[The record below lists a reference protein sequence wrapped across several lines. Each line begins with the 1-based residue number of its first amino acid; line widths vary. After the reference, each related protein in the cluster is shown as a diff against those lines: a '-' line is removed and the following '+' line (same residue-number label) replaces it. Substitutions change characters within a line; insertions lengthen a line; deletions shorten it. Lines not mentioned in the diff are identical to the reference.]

1 MSSEEALARDAVPEA
16 AREGARHG
24 ALDRIPML
32 APLSGRDFRLVWAG
46 ESVSLFGDQFHIVA
60 LAALVLAMTG
70 SGLALGA
77 ILLAASIPRGL
88 FLLLGGALSDRVR
101 PRDLA
106 LVSNVVRA
114 IVTTLIA
121 SLVLGGRVE
130 LWYLAAAGVVFGTV
144 DAVFLPAINTLIPR
158 LVPVDRLA
166 AANAVMAGTAQL
178 MGTIGPAFAGFAVAL
193 VGPGAAFAL
202 DAASF
207 AVAAMAL
214 WLVRGGSVARLVEAA
229 DPPTAIATER
239 SGGSAA
245 EVIADPRLDSSAP
258 VVPAA
263 EPLDAARTSMLG
275 SIVAGTR
282 AVLGEPVMRSIVLLS
297 TAANLAFTGP
307 SVVGLPWLVLV
318 HFGAG
323 PIALGL
329 VFAAFGAG
337 SLVGV
342 IAAGSLVRPR
352 RLGHVV
358 LTLVLLMGFG
368 LAGVGV
374 APSVP
379 VLAAVSAVTGAISG
393 YVNVVVIA
401 WAQARSDPTM
411 LGRTMSFLMLG
422 GVVAAPMSLVIA
434 SAVVDT
440 RATELFL
447 LAGALVIGAGLY
459 GFASGV
465 AKRMT

>member
-1 MSSEEALARDAVPEA
+1 MSGQEAVVHEATQETVA
-16 AREGARHG
+16 ARRGI
-24 ALDRIPML
+24 LDRIPML
-32 APLSGRDFRLVWAG
+32 APLGGRDFRLVWAG

-106 LVSNVVRA
+106 LISNVVRA

-121 SLVLGGRVE
+121 ALVLGGRVE

-178 MGTIGPAFAGFAVAL
+178 MGTVGPAVAGFAVAL

-207 AVAAMAL
+207 AVAAGAL
-214 WLVRGGSVARLVEAA
+214 WLVRGGAVATLV
-229 DPPTAIATER
+229 D
-239 SGGSAA
+239 AA
-245 EVIADPRLDSSAP
+245 EPPATAVDVVPDPRLESSALEAP
-258 VVPAA
+258 AVAPGVP
-263 EPLDAARTSMLG
+263 DARRTSMLG
-275 SIVAGTR
+275 SIVAGSR
-282 AVLGEPVMRSIVLLS
+282 AVLGEPVMRSIVILS

-342 IAAGSLVRPR
+342 VTAGSLQWPK

-358 LTLVLLMGFG
+358 LALVLAMGFG
-368 LAGVGV
+368 LAAAGL

-379 VLAAVSAVTGAISG
+379 MLAVVSAVTGAISG

-401 WAQARSDPTM
+401 WAQARSDPAM

-422 GVVAAPMSLVIA
+422 GVVAAPLSLVIA

-440 RATELFL
+440 HATELFL